1 MLKIVTKRKAKNNH
15 MTTKDKMKAIKEML
29 QTNNNKKPSKKELI
43 DKVYADLEA
52 KNKEKE
58 QDITSE
64 DMQILQDYANSQSP
78 NDTDNQKTN
87 GELSEEATK
96 ALKDFFSK

>member
-1 MLKIVTKRKAKNNH
+1 MNAIRQMLKG
-15 MTTKDKMKAIKEML
+15 E
-29 QTNNNKKPSKKELI
+29 NNKKPSKKELI

-52 KNKEKE
+52 KNKQKE

-64 DMQILQDYANSQSP
+64 DMQILQDYANSQTPTS
-78 NDTDNQKTN
+78 DTNNQKTSD
-87 GELSEEATK
+87 ELSEEATK